1 MKHAQWVVALIIG
14 AGCGDNLPPKPDAG
28 PPVRPD
34 AGVNL
39 VARGRYIMNTLGAC
53 TFCHTPLNPDG
64 TRDNTKLLAGVDCFV
79 DIDPTDPNVGCIATR
94 NLTNHET
101 GLKNKTDQQIKDAF
115 TKGTRTDGKIL
126 APVMPYWVFHNMTAQ
141 DQDAIVAYLRTVPGV
156 DHQVAANQPPWSLIN
171 DGNAGVC
178 SMFGTQG
185 TTPCLADGIMES
197 SIPMPGAGTAD
208 MASALRGR
216 YLSSMVGL
224 CIDCH
229 TPELPHV
236 PPTNP
241 IPPFF
246 PRPIDM
252 GKPYGGGRAFFS
264 QDLGLP
270 VPPYPAFPTPII
282 TRNLTQHATGLMG
295 WTTSQIRNAIAFG
308 KDRDGNAVCAGT
320 HGSLI
325 SPYAAL
331 DEQDL
336 TDIVNYIASLPP
348 VDNNTGTD
356 CAGPPVP

>member
-1 MKHAQWVVALIIG
+1 MRQKQWVVILALA
-14 AGCGDNLPPKPDAG
+14 AGCGDDLKAKPDAG
-28 PPVRPD
+28 SPVRPD

-39 VARGRYIMNTLGAC
+39 VTRGRYIMNTLGAC

-64 TRDNTKLLAGVDCFV
+64 TRDNTKLLAGVDCFFDV
-79 DIDPTDPNVGCIATR
+79 DPMDPNAGCLATR

-115 TKGTRTDGKIL
+115 TKGIRTDGKIIV
-126 APVMPYWVFHNMTAQ
+126 PVMPYWVFHNMTEQ
-141 DQDAIVAYLRTVPGV
+141 DQDAVVAYLRTVPGV

-171 DGNAGVC
+171 DGNAQVC
-178 SMFGTQG
+178 GMFGG
-185 TTPCLADGIMES
+185 TGATPCVAQAIDPNT
-197 SIPMPGAGTAD
+197 IPMPVGAAD

-236 PPTNP
+236 PPSNP
-241 IPPFF
+241 FPPFF
-246 PRPIDM
+246 PRLVDM
-252 GKPYGGGRAFFS
+252 SKPFGGGRGFFS
-264 QDLGLP
+264 PELGLP
-270 VPPYPAFPTPII
+270 VPPYPAPPNRIF

-295 WTTSQIRNAIAFG
+295 WTTTQIKNAIAFG

-331 DEQDL
+331 EDQDL
-336 TDIVNYIASLPP
+336 TDIANYIASLPA
-348 VDNNTGTD
+348 VDNNTGPN